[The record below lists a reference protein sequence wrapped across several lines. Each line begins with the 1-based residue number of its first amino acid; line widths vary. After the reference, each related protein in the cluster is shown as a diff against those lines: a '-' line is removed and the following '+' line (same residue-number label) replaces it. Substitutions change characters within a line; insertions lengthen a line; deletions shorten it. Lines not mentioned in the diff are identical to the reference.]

1 MAKDSDLEGFLK
13 ALRAEGEEELARA
26 RAQLEEEIADMIA
39 DRRRAVEV
47 QIGRL
52 REKHAREVADLRCMV
67 DLRLRGAIQKDL
79 DRLRSDFLSKVRLAL
94 EQAIMER
101 LSSRE
106 ARLRG
111 LRILADEALS
121 VLGPDAI
128 LAVPEDLAEVM
139 AQEGYKVTPVS
150 EDPWGGCVATVDEG
164 GIVLE
169 NTLRVRLEKI
179 FPEVVRE
186 LAVLFE
192 GLLDEDRSL
201 LGKLRIS

>member
-47 QIGRL
+47 QIGRF
-52 REKHAREVADLRCMV
+52 RERHAREVADLRCMV

-150 EDPWGGCVATVDEG
+150 EDPWGGCVATADEG
-164 GIVLE
+164 GTVLE

-179 FPEVVRE
+179 FPEVARE
-186 LAVLFE
+186 LAALFK